1 VRVTEG
7 SGGVCVSRQGEPEV
21 NPGAFQR
28 KGASLFTMIPLERW
42 NVERSVTFSSKSTKE
57 GWHIL
62 SVRTL
67 SGLWNTEVITTCHR
81 RLERREQVNPLGSQS
96 GKDHSAGTTNG
107 GQWDSS
113 GFTDSIVYQ

>member
-42 NVERSVTFSSKSTKE
+42 NVERRVTSAVKVQRK
-57 GWHIL
+57 GWDNL
-62 SVRTL
+62 SVRPPI
-67 SGLWNTEVITTCHR
+67 GLVASEVITTCHR
-81 RLERREQVNPLGSQS
+81 PLERSGKVNPSGSE
-96 GKDHSAGTTNG
+96 G
-107 GQWDSS
+107 
-113 GFTDSIVYQ
+113 